1 MPVTTTGSPMCS
13 SAAMDASWT
22 SSRRDD
28 EILRRCEQFAC
39 SLETLF
45 GNDLLAV
52 WLYGS
57 CATKTNHAESDVDVA
72 IILTEA
78 GKKRYEQNIDGI
90 ASDCDDLEFSMA
102 RELAMPVSLLI
113 WSEERL
119 SREIA
124 FCTGFASRLL
134 EKNVV
139 LFQKRGWMPK

>member
-1 MPVTTTGSPMCS
+1 MPITTAGSPTCS
-13 SAAMDASWT
+13 SAATDTSWT
-22 SSRRDD
+22 KRRDD
-28 EILRRCEQFAC
+28 EIRRRCEQFAGA
-39 SLETLF
+39 LAPLF
-45 GNDLLAV
+45 GDDLLAV

-78 GKKRYEQNIDGI
+78 GKKRYEQNIGGI

-113 WSEERL
+113 WSEARL

-124 FCTGFASRLL
+124 FRTGFASRLL

-139 LFQKRGWMPK
+139 LFQKRGWTPK

>member
-22 SSRRDD
+22 SRRDD

-45 GNDLLAV
+45 GDDLLAV

-78 GKKRYEQNIDGI
+78 GKKRYEQNTDGI

>member
-13 SAAMDASWT
+13 SAAMDSSWT

-45 GNDLLAV
+45 GDDLLAV

>member
-1 MPVTTTGSPMCS
+1 MPLMTTGSPMCS

-22 SSRRDD
+22 SRRDD
-28 EILRRCEQFAC
+28 KIRRRCEQFAGA
-39 SLETLF
+39 LETLF
-45 GNDLLAV
+45 GDDLLAV

-57 CATKTNHAESDVDVA
+57 CAAGTNHAESDVDVA
-72 IILTEA
+72 VILTET
-78 GKKRYEQNIDGI
+78 GKKRYDRNTDDI

-119 SREIA
+119 SREID
-124 FCTGFASRLL
+124 FCTGFVSRLL

-139 LFQKRGWMPK
+139 LFQRRGWTPK

>member
-1 MPVTTTGSPMCS
+1 MPVVTNGSPMCS
-13 SAAMDASWT
+13 SAAMDSSWT
-22 SSRRDD
+22 KRRND
-28 EILRRCEQFAC
+28 EIRRRCERFAGT
-39 SLETLF
+39 LEALF
-45 GNDLLAV
+45 GDDLLAV

-57 CATKTNHAESDVDVA
+57 CATKTNHVESDVDVA

-78 GKKRYEQNIDGI
+78 GKKRYDRNVDDI

-113 WSEERL
+113 WNEERL

-134 EKNVV
+134 EKSVV
-139 LFQKRGWMPK
+139 LFQRRGWTPK

>member
-1 MPVTTTGSPMCS
+1 MPVVTIDSFASPPTR
-13 SAAMDASWT
+13 MDSSWT
-22 SSRRDD
+22 KRRDE
-28 EILRRCEQFAC
+28 EIRRRCEQFAGA
-39 SLETLF
+39 LAPLF
-45 GNDLLAV
+45 GDDLLAV

-113 WSEERL
+113 WSEARL
-119 SREIA
+119 SREIS

-139 LFQKRGWMPK
+139 LFQKRGWKPK